1 MTLMKKK
8 RGISDDEEHELN
20 YEACLLAMICIKK
33 RKKNIPISKFPYLI
47 ECWGNSESPS
57 APNEESKL

>member
-33 RKKNIPISKFPYLI
+33 RKKKTFPF
-47 ECWGNSESPS
+47 
-57 APNEESKL
+57 PNFHI